1 MYLPLCIQIIM
12 ASMEGKVIAITGGAS
27 GIGLATAKLL
37 ASRGA
42 KLSIADVQENA
53 LQEAAS
59 AIKSAGHGDV
69 HTCVVDVRKA
79 ESVEAWVKQ
88 VVDKFG
94 QLDCC
99 ANIAGVFR
107 AGSSIEVEDENTW
120 DFMISVNLTGVMHCL
135 RAQLPH
141 MKEGGSVVNA
151 ASILG
156 IYGAPGSASYAASK
170 HGVVGLTRSAAKDV
184 GKRGIRVNC
193 FAPYASPIEVQTYML
208 TLNSADTSRRRCS
221 RLHKAI
227 GLRRKRKP
235 GRVAEQLLRWQGWDS
250 QKRSLP
256 WLPSCLATR
265 RASSPETVLALTVDG
280 IARFQ

>member
-1 MYLPLCIQIIM
+1 M

-193 FAPYASPIEVQTYML
+193 FAPGYIETPMLKAAQGDRAATQTQAREGGGTAVALARMGQPEEVAPLVAFLLSDEASFITGNCV
-208 TLNSADTSRRRCS
+208 S
-221 RLHKAI
+221 
-227 GLRRKRKP
+227 
-235 GRVAEQLLRWQGWDS
+235 
-250 QKRSLP
+250 
-256 WLPSCLATR
+256 
-265 RASSPETVLALTVDG
+265 VDG
-280 IARFQ
+280 GWNC

>member
-1 MYLPLCIQIIM
+1 
-12 ASMEGKVIAITGGAS
+12 MEGKVIAITGGAS

-42 KLSIADVQENA
+42 KLSLADVQESA

-59 AIKSAGHGDV
+59 SIKSAGHGEV

-88 VVDKFG
+88 VIDTFG

-107 AGSSIEVEDENTW
+107 AGTSIEAENENTW

-141 MKEGGSVVNA
+141 MKKGGSVVNA

-156 IYGAPGSASYAASK
+156 IYGAPGSASYVASK

-193 FAPYASPIEVQTYML
+193 FAPCVFLTTLPRFML
-208 TLNSADTSRRRCS
+208 IDFHPVGILRRRCS
-221 RLHKAI
+221 RPHKAI
-227 GLRRKRKP
+227 GVRHKHKP
-235 GRVAEQLLRWQGWDS
+235 KMAADQLLLWEGWVR
-250 QKRSLP
+250 QKRSLH
-256 WLPSCLATR
+256 
-265 RASSPETVLALTVDG
+265 
-280 IARFQ
+280 